1 MRRNSEAIRNGIRRE
16 NKQKGG
22 LKILNNLLSVGVVE
36 AGMYEVIALS
46 VLNTVFMY
54 FASFKFVQT
63 LQ

>member
-54 FASFKFVQT
+54 FASFKH
-63 LQ
+63 